1 VYSLAN
7 IRRTQHGMRLALLA
21 GMHLNAES
29 LTLPRQRTVV
39 SVCLAQHAGTIVRML
54 FAVIVALLI
63 YSVVTTASANE
74 VRSIQSIESI
84 RSAAE
89 HYIRKTASTE
99 TALAIAT
106 AGELD
111 PRLQLAACAG
121 ELEVTTLNKTPI
133 AARNTVGVRCRQGAD
148 WNIYLPVSVETE
160 TDVLV
165 LREPAARLARLSAT
179 DVDIQKRRVPG
190 LVSVYLSKPVDLQRR
205 HLKRS
210 LPAGTVLTIDM
221 MNRDMVVKRGQHV
234 TLVTTVGGIDVRA
247 AGTALTDG
255 GKADRIR
262 VQNASSLKTVE
273 GVVESAN
280 LVRVGM

>member
-1 VYSLAN
+1 
-7 IRRTQHGMRLALLA
+7 M
-21 GMHLNAES
+21 
-29 LTLPRQRTVV
+29 
-39 SVCLAQHAGTIVRML
+39 
-54 FAVIVALLI
+54 
-63 YSVVTTASANE
+63 
-74 VRSIQSIESI
+74 
-84 RSAAE
+84 
-89 HYIRKTASTE
+89 
-99 TALAIAT
+99 
-106 AGELD
+106 
-111 PRLQLAACAG
+111 
-121 ELEVTTLNKTPI
+121 
-133 AARNTVGVRCRQGAD
+133 GVRCRHGAE

-165 LREPAARLARLSAT
+165 LREAAARLSHLTAT

-190 LVSVYLSKPVDLQRR
+190 LGSVYLSKPLDLQRR

-210 LPAGTVLTIDM
+210 LPAGTILTVNM
-221 MNRDMVVKRGQHV
+221 LNRDMVVKRGQQV
-234 TLVTTVGGIDVRA
+234 MLVTSVGGIDVRA